1 MTAGCFISG
10 FRLLPCC
17 KALPEEG
24 RQNMNFEVRTDSLS
38 GTATALGWARGHTVV
53 IDRPAGAG
61 GQDLGFNGGE
71 LLHLAVAGCVSN
83 DLFREARTLGIRLT
97 RVAITASGE
106 FTGSPPVSGGIGYS
120 VEVWG
125 DAPDA
130 ALRELV
136 ARVDSIA
143 EIPNSLRQGT
153 AVTLSDARVHGSDEP
168 PAPAGSRG

>member
-1 MTAGCFISG
+1 
-10 FRLLPCC
+10 
-17 KALPEEG
+17 
-24 RQNMNFEVRTDSLS
+24 MNFEVRTESLA

-53 IDRPAGAG
+53 IDRPADGG

-83 DLFREARTLGIRLT
+83 DLFREARTLGVRLT
-97 RVAITASGE
+97 RVAITARGE
-106 FTGSPPVSGGIGYS
+106 FTGSPQVSGGIGYS

-125 DAPDA
+125 DAPA
-130 ALRELV
+130 TALRDLV

-153 AVTLSDARVHGSDEP
+153 AVRLSEARVHGSDE
-168 PAPAGSRG
+168 AGTGVGR